1 MSGSVPPPTTI
12 GASPFMTC
20 AEVAALLR
28 VKPGQVADYCRSG
41 VLRASRPARAWLI
54 RREDVDAFLAESS
67 NQPAAS

>member
-1 MSGSVPPPTTI
+1 MSGSTTPTA

-20 AEVAALLR
+20 AEVALLLR
-28 VKPGQVADYCRSG
+28 VKPGQVADYCRNG
-41 VLRASRPARAWLI
+41 ALPAYRPSRAWLI

>member
-1 MSGSVPPPTTI
+1 MSGSITPTT

-20 AEVAALLR
+20 AEVALLLR

-41 VLRASRPARAWLI
+41 ALTAYRPAKAWLI
-54 RREDVDAFLAESS
+54 RREDVETFLADSS